1 MPSPLPPSDFEIREN
16 RDLWHCSPNLPY
28 AQPHAQPAVYGQPSP
43 LRQPMPS
50 PFAPPIYGFAPPPA
64 EQIQNAY
71 ALTPNGY
78 GHGTPLGV
86 QMELMAPVEA
96 LDIAAPAQPDSG
108 HQDAVRMLSD
118 FDPFR
123 GYGQKQEVPPRHSK
137 QQRRG
142 HSSSSSTSARH
153 RGSDTIRES
162 DVPPRFRKRKKAD
175 SVSFRAKDWRNK
187 EHRASF
193 GQPPH
198 GSWNQSQCLER
209 TSIHQLMMKHN
220 GQ

>member
-1 MPSPLPPSDFEIREN
+1 
-16 RDLWHCSPNLPY
+16 
-28 AQPHAQPAVYGQPSP
+28 
-43 LRQPMPS
+43 MPS
-50 PFAPPIYGFAPPPA
+50 PFALPVYGFAPPPA
-64 EQIQNAY
+64 EQIQNTY
-71 ALTPNGY
+71 ALTPNAY

-123 GYGQKQEVPPRHSK
+123 GYGQRQEVPPRHSK

-142 HSSSSSTSARH
+142 HTASTTRH

-175 SVSFRAKDWRNK
+175 NSASFQAKDWRNK
-187 EHRASF
+187 ENRASF
-193 GQPPH
+193 GQPPR
-198 GSWNQSQCLER
+198 GSWNQGQCPAER
-209 TSIHQLMMKHN
+209 TSIHQLMMKYN